1 MAQTSTKTAKWK
13 AFPYE
18 SKAYEYAGANLKK
31 HWPRLHQGD
40 CEPFPDQAWLK
51 RLLAAHP
58 ELEPAMSI
66 KKVTGLLQDAW
77 RAFHRGDFAEAFERG
92 LSLGPLGYNVANK
105 AQIIYASY
113 LEDDPERKRTEL
125 TEAAER
131 ALALQASAKN
141 EVNGWFLHG
150 QALGRYG
157 QELSVARAL
166 AEGLGGKV
174 KASLERSIALE
185 PRHADAHI
193 ALGTY
198 HAAVIHGVGE
208 TIGRL
213 THGASQKASLD
224 HFKEALQLDPASAI
238 ARIEYGNGLVMIFGR
253 SRMEQAIGLYEE
265 AAASQPADA
274 TGRLDVELAK
284 SELAD

>member
-1 MAQTSTKTAKWK
+1 MTLTSTTTAKWK
-13 AFPYE
+13 AFPCE

-66 KKVTGLLQDAW
+66 KKVTGLLQNAW
-77 RAFHRGDFAEAFERG
+77 RAFHRGDFAEAFESG
-92 LSLGPLGYNVANK
+92 LAVGPLGYNVTNK
-105 AQIIYASY
+105 TQIIYASY
-113 LEDDPERKRTEL
+113 LEDDPERKSAEL
-125 TEAAER
+125 TEAAHR
-131 ALALQASAKN
+131 AVAMQAAADS
-141 EVNGWFLHG
+141 EVNCWFLHG

-174 KASLERSIALE
+174 KASLERSLALE

-208 TIGRL
+208 TIGGL
-213 THGASQKASLD
+213 THGASRKASLD
-224 HFKEALQLDPASAI
+224 HFEEALQLNPGSAI
-238 ARIEYGNGLVMIFGR
+238 ARIEYANGLVMMFGKP
-253 SRMEQAIGLYEE
+253 RMEQAIGLYEE
-265 AAASQPADA
+265 AAVCQPADA
-274 TGRLDVELAK
+274 TERFDVELAK

>member
-1 MAQTSTKTAKWK
+1 MTLTSTTTAKWK

-18 SKAYEYAGANLKK
+18 SKAYEYADAKLKK

-40 CEPFPDQAWLK
+40 CEPFPDQARVK
-51 RLLAAHP
+51 RLLTAHP
-58 ELEPAMSI
+58 ELEPAMAI
-66 KKVTGLLQDAW
+66 KKAAGLLQDAW
-77 RAFHRGDFAEAFERG
+77 RAFHRGDFAKAFESG
-92 LSLGPLGYNVANK
+92 LAVGPLGYNVANK
-105 AQIIYASY
+105 AQIIHASY
-113 LEDDPERKRTEL
+113 LEDDSERKGTEL

-131 ALALQASAKN
+131 ALALRATA
-141 EVNGWFLHG
+141 NGWFLHG

-174 KASLERSIALE
+174 KTSLERSLALE

-198 HAAVIHGVGE
+198 HAAVIHTVGE
-208 TIGRL
+208 TIGGL
-213 THGASQKASLD
+213 IHGASRKVSLD
-224 HFKEALQLDPASAI
+224 HFEEALQLNPDSAI
-238 ARIEYGNGLVMIFGR
+238 ARIEYANGLVMIFGK

-265 AAASQPADA
+265 AAACQPADA
-274 TGRLDVELAK
+274 TERLDVELAK
-284 SELAD
+284 SELTN